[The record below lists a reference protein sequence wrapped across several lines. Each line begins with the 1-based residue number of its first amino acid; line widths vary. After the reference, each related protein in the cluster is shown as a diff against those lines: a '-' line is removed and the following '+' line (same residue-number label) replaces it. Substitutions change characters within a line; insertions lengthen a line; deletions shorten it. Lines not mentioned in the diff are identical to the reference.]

1 MEVIDITL
9 QVDKESKERA
19 KKLFNKLGL
28 SLSIAFNAFLKQS
41 IQKQKPPFEV
51 TIGNE
56 DQPITAT
63 EKEVKQAYE
72 EEIKERLNAYRKLG
86 K

>member
-1 MEVIDITL
+1 M
-9 QVDKESKERA
+9 
-19 KKLFNKLGL
+19 
-28 SLSIAFNAFLKQS
+28 
-41 IQKQKPPFEV
+41 QKQKFLFEV
-51 TIGNE
+51 TIGND

-72 EEIKERLNAYRKLG
+72 EEIKERLNAYRRLG